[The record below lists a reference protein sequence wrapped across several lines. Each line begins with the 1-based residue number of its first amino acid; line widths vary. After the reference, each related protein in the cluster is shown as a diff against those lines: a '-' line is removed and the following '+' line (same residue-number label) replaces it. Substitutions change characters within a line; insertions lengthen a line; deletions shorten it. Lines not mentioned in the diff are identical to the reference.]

1 MNVTHS
7 RSSAHYFS
15 ATENVLNA
23 LQRLREELERL
34 TACEY
39 PFLMRK
45 HRSLG
50 LSTAWREDTER
61 QRGELLET
69 VRSVQGVGVSP
80 PNFDG

>member
-1 MNVTHS
+1 MNVTRSHS
-7 RSSAHYFS
+7 CAHYFS

-23 LQRLREELERL
+23 LQGLRKEFERL

-39 PFLMRK
+39 LLFMGK

-69 VRSVQGVGVSP
+69 VRSVQGVGVFP
-80 PNFDG
+80 PIFD